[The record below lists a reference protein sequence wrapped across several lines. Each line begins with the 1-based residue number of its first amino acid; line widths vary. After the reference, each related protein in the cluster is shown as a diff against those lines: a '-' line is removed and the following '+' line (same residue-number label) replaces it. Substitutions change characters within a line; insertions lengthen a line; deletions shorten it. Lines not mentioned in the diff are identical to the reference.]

1 MCIDQYPFDCRRFR
15 RTATVRIAV
24 ISDIHSNYD
33 ALQAVLSAIGDY
45 DALVC
50 LGDLVGYGAQ
60 PNEVVSKIRSLRPK
74 AIVMGNHDYAISTG
88 DTSGFVQHAMQA
100 VEWTR
105 KEISP
110 ENLRYIA
117 NLRTKTTYVVDGV
130 KIALAHGSPRD
141 PLNEYVYPDTAEFIL
156 RSLVEDSGGTMLL
169 LGHTHVPF
177 VRKFDSMLL
186 GNPGGVGQPRDGD
199 ARASCA
205 ILEPFAEP
213 EFQIHRVVYDVD
225 AAARKIVAAGLP
237 RLLADRLHLGV

>member
-1 MCIDQYPFDCRRFR
+1 
-15 RTATVRIAV
+15 VRIGV

-45 DALVC
+45 DALIC

-60 PNEVVSKIRSLRPK
+60 PNEVVSEIRSLRPK
-74 AIVMGNHDYAISTG
+74 AIVMGNHDCAVSTG
-88 DTSGFVQHAMQA
+88 ETSGFVPHAVQA

-105 KEISP
+105 KNIAP
-110 ENLRYIA
+110 ENLTYIA
-117 NLRTKTTYVVDGV
+117 SLRTKATCTTDGA
-130 KIALAHGSPRD
+130 KIAIAHGSPRD
-141 PLNEYVYPDTAEFIL
+141 PLNEYIYPDTAEFIL
-156 RSLVEDSGGTMLL
+156 RSLVEDSGGTILL

-199 ARASCA
+199 ARASYA
-205 ILEPFAEP
+205 ILEPFSEP

-225 AAARKIVAAGLP
+225 AAARRIIAAGLP
-237 RLLADRLHLGV
+237 KLLADRLHLGI

>member
-1 MCIDQYPFDCRRFR
+1 
-15 RTATVRIAV
+15 VRIGV

-33 ALQAVLSAIGDY
+33 ALQAVLSAMGDH

-60 PNEVVSKIRSLRPK
+60 PNEVVSEIRSLRPK

-88 DTSGFVQHAMQA
+88 DTSGFVQHAVQA

-105 KEISP
+105 KNISP
-110 ENLRYIA
+110 ENLRYVASLLAKATCTI
-117 NLRTKTTYVVDGV
+117 DGT

-141 PLNEYVYPDTAEFIL
+141 PFNEYVYPDTADFIL
-156 RSLVEDSGGTMLL
+156 RSLVEDSGGTILL

-199 ARASCA
+199 ARASYA

-213 EFQIHRVVYDVD
+213 EFQIYRIVYDVD
-225 AAARKIVAAGLP
+225 AAARRIIAAGLP
-237 RLLADRLHLGV
+237 KLLADRLHLGV

>member
-1 MCIDQYPFDCRRFR
+1 LG
-15 RTATVRIAV
+15 RTETVRIAV

-33 ALQAVLSAIGDY
+33 ALQAVLSATDDY

-60 PNEVVSKIRSLRPK
+60 PNEVVSEIRSLRPE
-74 AIVMGNHDYAISTG
+74 AIVMGNHDYAVSTG
-88 DTSGFVQHAMQA
+88 DTSGFVQHAVQA

-105 KEISP
+105 KKISP
-110 ENLRYIA
+110 ENLRHIA
-117 NLRTKTTYVVDGV
+117 SLRANATFTVDGM

-141 PLNEYVYPDTAEFIL
+141 PLNEYIYPDTPEFML
-156 RSLVEDSGGTMLL
+156 RALVEDSGGTILL

-199 ARASCA
+199 ARASYA

-213 EFQIHRVVYDVD
+213 EFQICRVAYDID
-225 AAARKIVAAGLP
+225 AAASKIVAGGLP
-237 RLLADRLHLGV
+237 RLLADRLYAGV

>member
-1 MCIDQYPFDCRRFR
+1 
-15 RTATVRIAV
+15 VRIGV

-60 PNEVVSKIRSLRPK
+60 PNEVVSEIRSLRPK
-74 AIVMGNHDYAISTG
+74 AIVMGNHDYAVSTG
-88 DTSGFVQHAMQA
+88 ETSGFVQHAVQA
-100 VEWTR
+100 VQWTR
-105 KEISP
+105 KNISP
-110 ENLRYIA
+110 ENLSYIA
-117 NLRTKTTYVVDGV
+117 SLRTKATCTMDSA

-141 PLNEYVYPDTAEFIL
+141 PLNEYIYPDTAEFIL
-156 RSLVEDSGGTMLL
+156 RSLVEDSGGTILL

-177 VRKFDSMLL
+177 VRRFDSMLL

-199 ARASCA
+199 ARASYA

-213 EFQIHRVVYDVD
+213 EFQIYRIVYDVG
-225 AAARKIVAAGLP
+225 AAARRIIAAGLP
-237 RLLADRLHLGV
+237 KLLADRLHLGV

>member
-1 MCIDQYPFDCRRFR
+1 
-15 RTATVRIAV
+15 VRIGV

-33 ALQAVLSAIGDY
+33 ALQAVLSATGDC
-45 DALVC
+45 DALIC

-60 PNEVVSKIRSLRPK
+60 PNEVVSEIRSLRPK
-74 AIVMGNHDYAISTG
+74 AIVMGNHDCAVSTG
-88 DTSGFVQHAMQA
+88 ETSGFVPHAVQA

-105 KEISP
+105 KNISS
-110 ENLRYIA
+110 ENLSYIA
-117 NLRTKTTYVVDGV
+117 SLRTKVTCTTDGA
-130 KIALAHGSPRD
+130 KIAMAHGSPRD
-141 PLNEYVYPDTAEFIL
+141 PLNEYIYPDTAEFIL
-156 RSLVEDSGGTMLL
+156 RSLVEDSGGTVLL

-199 ARASCA
+199 ARASYA

-225 AAARKIVAAGLP
+225 AAAHRIIAAGLP
-237 RLLADRLHLGV
+237 KLLADRLHLGI

>member
-1 MCIDQYPFDCRRFR
+1 
-15 RTATVRIAV
+15 VRIGV

-33 ALQAVLSAIGDY
+33 ALQAVLSAMGDY

-60 PNEVVSKIRSLRPK
+60 PHEVVSEIRSLRPK

-88 DTSGFVQHAMQA
+88 DTSGFVRHAVQA

-105 KEISP
+105 KNISP
-110 ENLRYIA
+110 ENLSYVA
-117 NLRTKTTYVVDGV
+117 SLRAKATCTIDGT
-130 KIALAHGSPRD
+130 KIALVHGSPRD

-156 RSLVEDSGGTMLL
+156 RSLVEDSGGTILL

-177 VRKFDSMLL
+177 VRKFDSILL

-199 ARASCA
+199 ARASYA

-213 EFQIHRVVYDVD
+213 EFQIHRIVYDVD
-225 AAARKIVAAGLP
+225 AAARRIIAAGLP
-237 RLLADRLHLGV
+237 KLLADRLHLGV

>member
-1 MCIDQYPFDCRRFR
+1 
-15 RTATVRIAV
+15 VRIGV

-33 ALQAVLSAIGDY
+33 ALQAVLSSMGDH

-60 PNEVVSKIRSLRPK
+60 PNEVVSKIRSLRPM
-74 AIVMGNHDYAISTG
+74 AIVMGNHDCAVSTG
-88 DTSGFVQHAMQA
+88 DTSGFVPHAVQA

-105 KEISP
+105 KNISP
-110 ENLRYIA
+110 ENLSYIA
-117 NLRTKTTYVVDGV
+117 SLRTKVTCTTDGA
-130 KIALAHGSPRD
+130 KIAITHGSPRD
-141 PLNEYVYPDTAEFIL
+141 PLNEYIYPDTAEFIL
-156 RSLVEDSGGTMLL
+156 RSLVEDSGGSILL

-199 ARASCA
+199 ARASYA

-225 AAARKIVAAGLP
+225 AAARRIIAAGLP
-237 RLLADRLHLGV
+237 KLLADRLHLGI

>member
-1 MCIDQYPFDCRRFR
+1 M
-15 RTATVRIAV
+15 RIAV

-33 ALQAVLSAIGDY
+33 ALQAVLSAVREY

-60 PNEVVSKIRSLRPK
+60 PNEVVSEIRSLRPK
-74 AIVMGNHDYAISTG
+74 AIVMGNHDFAVSTG
-88 DTSGFVQHAMQA
+88 DTTGFVQYAAQA

-105 KEISP
+105 TKIST
-110 ENLRYIA
+110 ENLRYVGS
-117 NLRTKTTYVVDGV
+117 LRAKTTLTVEGV

-141 PLNEYVYPDTAEFIL
+141 PLNEYIYPDTAEFIL
-156 RSLVEDSGGTMLL
+156 RSLVQDSGGSVLL

-199 ARASCA
+199 ARASYA
-205 ILEPFAEP
+205 ILDPSAGP
-213 EFQIHRVVYDVD
+213 EFQIHRVAYDVD
-225 AAARKIVAAGLP
+225 AAASKIVTAGLP
-237 RLLADRLHLGV
+237 RLLADRLNAGA

>member
-1 MCIDQYPFDCRRFR
+1 M
-15 RTATVRIAV
+15 RIGV

-45 DALVC
+45 DALIC

-60 PNEVVSKIRSLRPK
+60 PNEVVSEIRSLRPK
-74 AIVMGNHDYAISTG
+74 AIVMGNHDCAVSTG
-88 DTSGFVQHAMQA
+88 ETSGFVPHAVHA

-105 KEISP
+105 KNISP
-110 ENLRYIA
+110 ENLSYIA
-117 NLRTKTTYVVDGV
+117 SLRTEVTWTIDGAKV
-130 KIALAHGSPRD
+130 ALAHGSPRD
-141 PLNEYVYPDTAEFIL
+141 PLNEYIYPDTAEFIL
-156 RSLVEDSGGTMLL
+156 RSLVEDSGGTILL

-199 ARASCA
+199 ARASYA
-205 ILEPFAEP
+205 ILEPFSEP

-225 AAARKIVAAGLP
+225 AAARRIIAAGLP
-237 RLLADRLHLGV
+237 KLLADRLHLGI

>member
-1 MCIDQYPFDCRRFR
+1 
-15 RTATVRIAV
+15 VRIGV

-45 DALVC
+45 DALIC

-60 PNEVVSKIRSLRPK
+60 PNEVVSEIRSLRPK
-74 AIVMGNHDYAISTG
+74 ALVMGNHDCAVSTG
-88 DTSGFVQHAMQA
+88 ETSGFVPHAVHA

-105 KEISP
+105 KNISP
-110 ENLRYIA
+110 ENLSYIA
-117 NLRTKTTYVVDGV
+117 SLRTKVAWTIDGAKV
-130 KIALAHGSPRD
+130 TLAHGSPRD
-141 PLNEYVYPDTAEFIL
+141 PLNEYIYPDTAEFIL
-156 RSLVEDSGGTMLL
+156 RSLVEDSGGTILL

-199 ARASCA
+199 ARASYA
-205 ILEPFAEP
+205 ILEPFSEP

-225 AAARKIVAAGLP
+225 AAARRIIAAGLP
-237 RLLADRLHLGV
+237 KLLADRLHLGI

>member
-1 MCIDQYPFDCRRFR
+1 M
-15 RTATVRIAV
+15 RIGV

-45 DALVC
+45 DALIC

-60 PNEVVSKIRSLRPK
+60 PNEVVSEIRSLRPK
-74 AIVMGNHDYAISTG
+74 AIVMGNHDCAVSTG
-88 DTSGFVQHAMQA
+88 ETSGFVPHAVHA

-105 KEISP
+105 KNISP
-110 ENLRYIA
+110 ENLSYIA
-117 NLRTKTTYVVDGV
+117 SLRTEVTWTIDGAKV
-130 KIALAHGSPRD
+130 ALAHGSPRD
-141 PLNEYVYPDTAEFIL
+141 PLNEYIYPDTAEFIL
-156 RSLVEDSGGTMLL
+156 RSLVEDSGGTVLL

-199 ARASCA
+199 ARASYA
-205 ILEPFAEP
+205 ILEPFSEP

-225 AAARKIVAAGLP
+225 AAARRIIAAGLP
-237 RLLADRLHLGV
+237 KLLADRLHLGI